1 MICLPS
7 TVNRFAEAGTMPRR
21 YTLGRREAPKAETR
35 ARIVDAAVEIFR
47 ERGMS
52 AASNLAVAKA
62 ADVAPATVRN
72 HFPGPRDLSDAVFE
86 QVLGRL
92 APPTPAILEGVDGLP
107 ARVSR
112 LATELAD
119 FYARSDVWWRA
130 YQREPELIDAWAGG
144 VDRYYRD
151 IDALMRAALGDLGDD
166 AEALAVVAAVIGPP
180 TFFALQARGAS
191 AAEAVK
197 LTIEL
202 VVPWLEARGRANGR
216 RGRRRRT

>member
-1 MICLPS
+1 
-7 TVNRFAEAGTMPRR
+7 MPRR

-35 ARIVDAAVEIFR
+35 ARIVDAAVSIFR
-47 ERGMS
+47 ERGMA

-72 HFPGPRDLSDAVFE
+72 HFPGPRDLPDAVFD

-92 APPTPAILEGVDGLP
+92 APPTPAIFDGLDGLE
-107 ARVSR
+107 ARIRR
-112 LATELAD
+112 LAGELAD

-144 VDRYYRD
+144 IDRYYRD
-151 IDALMRAALGDLGDD
+151 IDTLMRAALGELSDD
-166 AEALAVVAAVIGPP
+166 ATALSVVAAVIGPP

-191 AAEAVK
+191 AADAVDV
-197 LTIEL
+197 TVEL
-202 VVPWLEARGRANGR
+202 VVPGLVARSRTRTA
-216 RGRRRRT
+216 RRRRPSGR